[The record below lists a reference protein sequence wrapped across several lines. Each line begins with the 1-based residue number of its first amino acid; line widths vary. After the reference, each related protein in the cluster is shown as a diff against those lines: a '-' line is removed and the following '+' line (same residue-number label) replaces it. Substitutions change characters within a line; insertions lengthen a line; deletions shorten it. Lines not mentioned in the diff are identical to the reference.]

1 MDSYSQLIIDA
12 VEKAKTAVVKI
23 DTFKM
28 KGDKTEP
35 RGSGSGFLFSS
46 DGYLF
51 TNSHVVHDADRIK
64 VTLYDGS
71 VNEAT
76 IIGEDPDF
84 DLAVVKTSAY
94 GYIPAVLGDSSQIK
108 IGQLVVAIGNPY
120 GFQHTVT
127 AGVVSALGR
136 SLRSQ
141 SGRLM
146 DNIIQTDAA
155 LNPGN
160 SGGPLINSDGE
171 VIGVNTATILGA
183 QGLCF
188 SIGINTAKDIAIQLI
203 QEGKVR
209 RAFIGIRT
217 QEINTITK
225 LFHHHNL
232 KNEKALFVI
241 SVEPNS
247 PASRAGLKDGDFIV
261 SFAGKTINSQDEL
274 FQLLTAEIIGQTH
287 KITVI
292 HNQQLLDLYV
302 TPIESGEHK
311 VVHHPN

>member
-23 DTFKM
+23 DTFKS
-28 KGDKTEP
+28 KAGKTEP
-35 RGSGSGFLFSS
+35 KGSGSGFLFSS

-51 TNSHVVHDADRIK
+51 TNSHVVHDADKIK

-71 VNEAT
+71 VNAGT

-94 GYIPAVLGDSSQIK
+94 GYTPAVLGDSSQIK

-209 RAFIGIRT
+209 RAFMGIRT

-225 LFHHHNL
+225 LLHHHNL
-232 KNEKALFVI
+232 KNEKVLFVI

-247 PASRAGLKDGDFIV
+247 PASRAGIKDGDFIV

-274 FQLLTAEIIGQTH
+274 FKLLTADIIGQTQ

-292 HNQQLLDLYV
+292 RNQQLLDLYI

-311 VVHHPN
+311 VVHPN

>member
-1 MDSYSQLIIDA
+1 MLFLYFIIMDSYSQLIIDA

-23 DTFKM
+23 DTFKS
-28 KGDKTEP
+28 KAGKTEP
-35 RGSGSGFLFSS
+35 KGSGSGFLFSS

-51 TNSHVVHDADRIK
+51 TNSHVVHDADKIK

-71 VNEAT
+71 VNAGT

-94 GYIPAVLGDSSQIK
+94 GYTPAVLGDSSQIK

-160 SGGPLINSDGE
+160 SGGPFDKLRWGSDW
-171 VIGVNTATILGA
+171 
-183 QGLCF
+183 
-188 SIGINTAKDIAIQLI
+188 
-203 QEGKVR
+203 R
-209 RAFIGIRT
+209 
-217 QEINTITK
+217 
-225 LFHHHNL
+225 
-232 KNEKALFVI
+232 
-241 SVEPNS
+241 
-247 PASRAGLKDGDFIV
+247 
-261 SFAGKTINSQDEL
+261 
-274 FQLLTAEIIGQTH
+274 
-287 KITVI
+287 
-292 HNQQLLDLYV
+292 
-302 TPIESGEHK
+302 
-311 VVHHPN
+311 

>member
-1 MDSYSQLIIDA
+1 
-12 VEKAKTAVVKI
+12 
-23 DTFKM
+23 
-28 KGDKTEP
+28 
-35 RGSGSGFLFSS
+35 
-46 DGYLF
+46 
-51 TNSHVVHDADRIK
+51 
-64 VTLYDGS
+64 
-71 VNEAT
+71 
-76 IIGEDPDF
+76 
-84 DLAVVKTSAY
+84 
-94 GYIPAVLGDSSQIK
+94 
-108 IGQLVVAIGNPY
+108 VVAIGNPY

-146 DNIIQTDAA
+146 DNIIQTDAS

-188 SIGINTAKDIAIQLI
+188 SISINTAKDIAIQLI

-209 RAFIGIRT
+209 RAYMGIRT

-225 LFHHHNL
+225 LLHHHNL

-247 PASRAGLKDGDFIV
+247 PSSRAGIKDGDFMI
-261 SFAGKTINSQDEL
+261 SFDSITVNTQDEL
-274 FQLLTAEIIGQTH
+274 FRLLTADKIGRTA
-287 KITVI
+287 KVTVI
-292 HNQQLLDLYV
+292 RNNELLHLYA
-302 TPIESGEHK
+302 TLIESGSHS
-311 VVHHPN
+311 VHHPN

>member
-23 DTFKM
+23 DTFKS
-28 KGDKTEP
+28 KAGKTEP

-71 VNEAT
+71 INEGT

-94 GYIPAVLGDSSQIK
+94 GYTPAVLGDSSQIK

-188 SIGINTAKDIAIQLI
+188 SISINTAKDIAIQLI

-209 RAFIGIRT
+209 RAFMGIRT

-225 LFHHHNL
+225 LLHHHNL
-232 KNEKALFVI
+232 KNERVLFVI

-247 PASRAGLKDGDFIV
+247 PASRSGIKDGDFIV

-274 FQLLTAEIIGQTH
+274 FQLLTADIIGQTH

-292 HNQQLLDLYV
+292 RNQQLLDLYI

>member
-1 MDSYSQLIIDA
+1 MDSYSQLVIDA
-12 VEKAKTAVVKI
+12 VEKAKTSVVKI
-23 DTFKM
+23 DTFKS
-28 KGDKTEP
+28 KGGKTEP
-35 RGSGSGFLFSS
+35 KGSGSGFLFSS

-51 TNSHVVHDADRIK
+51 TNSHVINSADKIK

-71 VNEAT
+71 VHEGA

-94 GYIPAVLGDSSQIK
+94 GYTPAVLGDSSAIK

-146 DNIIQTDAA
+146 DNIIQTDAS

-188 SIGINTAKDIAIQLI
+188 SISINTAKDIAIQLI

-209 RAFIGIRT
+209 RAYMGIRT

-225 LFHHHNL
+225 LLHHHNL

-247 PASRAGLKDGDFIV
+247 PSSRAGIKDGDFMI
-261 SFAGKTINSQDEL
+261 SFDSITVNTQDEL
-274 FQLLTAEIIGQTH
+274 FRLLTADKIGRTA
-287 KITVI
+287 KVTVI
-292 HNQQLLDLYV
+292 RNNELLHLYA
-302 TPIESGEHK
+302 TLIESGSHS
-311 VVHHPN
+311 VHHPN